1 MNIPL
6 SVLVYKADIIIISSN
21 ITCSFHAI
29 AEPLGHSVINNK
41 NSVTHSSVRISSVN
55 NSLGKCGRKQT
66 TNDNGIIAYLQ
77 TDSMTMIAMF

>member
-1 MNIPL
+1 MSSRGLLFPCAITMNIPL

-41 NSVTHSSVRISSVN
+41 NSVTHS
-55 NSLGKCGRKQT
+55 LLKE
-66 TNDNGIIAYLQ
+66 
-77 TDSMTMIAMF
+77 F